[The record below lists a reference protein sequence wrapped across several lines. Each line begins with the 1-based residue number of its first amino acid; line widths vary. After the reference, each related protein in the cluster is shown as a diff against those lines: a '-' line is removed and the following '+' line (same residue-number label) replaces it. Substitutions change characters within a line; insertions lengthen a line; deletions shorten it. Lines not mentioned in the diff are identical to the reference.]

1 MNKQC
6 GTCKYWEYKGNCNQY
21 DPDEGYCNELL
32 LKKKQNDLCSQYQTH
47 PMLMEEECQKK

>member
-32 LKKKQNDLCSQYQTH
+32 LRKKQNDLCSQYQTH